1 MLLTFIFPNIVS
13 FPKNVE
19 KSNQPVLFYENW
31 SRFLFYL
38 KFSFLKHKMRSLC
51 NSICSA
57 KKQIS
62 QCIFTLNLKWKIY
75 RSSTTHFPHSIS
87 ACQYFIFRVENAEL
101 HHNLN
106 WRTSICCGKRVFLLS
121 FLSFD
126 ASNCIATAILTHF
139 QREIWKYWREHASNG
154 LTLLKIYFW
163 AGQLECAFP

>member
-38 KFSFLKHKMRSLC
+38 KFYFLKHKMRSLC

-62 QCIFTLNLKWKIY
+62 QCIFTLNLKWKNISQFY
-75 RSSTTHFPHSIS
+75 NTFPTFDKCASIFHILRRKCRVTS
-87 ACQYFIFRVENAEL
+87 QFELINAHLFFAASVCFFIV
-101 HHNLN
+101 
-106 WRTSICCGKRVFLLS
+106 
-121 FLSFD
+121 LSFD
-126 ASNCIATAILTHF
+126 ASIYQPQFSRIFDAKYENIDANTH
-139 QREIWKYWREHASNG
+139 QMAS
-154 LTLLKIYFW
+154 L
-163 AGQLECAFP
+163 C